1 MKLKISG
8 RILLLS
14 IVSVLATS
22 FGVFLASSFFMNSAF
37 DNISREN
44 ITSAKNVVNNY
55 IDNIKNKFVQNGV
68 LIAANESV
76 IDAVASKN
84 GIILRPV
91 IIKAMNDI
99 GAHFITV
106 SDENGQVIAR
116 AHSEKAGDS
125 VMGQANVSRALAG
138 ETNVGIEPGTVVKF
152 SLRAGCPV
160 MRDGRV
166 VGAVTVGI
174 SLSELDFVDTVKAFT
189 GLEVT
194 IFEMDKRLTTTVIRD
209 GKRLVGTKMDN
220 PKVIEAVLT
229 RGDEFLSTNVIGGK
243 TYESAYWPIT
253 DPKGKVSG
261 MFFIGKP
268 LDVIETAKKNV
279 SMAVLGVGAVLA
291 VVMVVLSWFM
301 VRGITRPLYRMN
313 AMLQDI
319 AEGEG
324 DLTRRLQ
331 DSSGT
336 ETQDLAESF
345 NTFISQVHAIIRD
358 VAGHAEQMSTSSEG
372 LLSLA
377 GSLDS
382 TSGTVDVKSNSVAVA
397 VEELSANMNTVAS
410 AMEEFSINIGSVA
423 GGTEQMSSTIGEI
436 SMSAGKAKDITGQAV
451 ISARGASE
459 RVNELGLAAKEISKV
474 TETITAI
481 SSQTN
486 LLALNATI
494 EAARAGEAGRGFAVV
509 ANEIKE
515 LAQQTAKAT
524 DDIRIKIK
532 GIQDV
537 AGMTVDEIVRIGE
550 VIHDVDSIVTTIAA
564 AVEEQS
570 VTTRE
575 ITDNLAQA
583 STGVKEINVNVSQ
596 TDTVIREVAR
606 DVSEVSTMAGTLS
619 ADADDVLGSSKSLS
633 EVAAT
638 LSSLVGKF
646 KV

>member
-1 MKLKISG
+1 
-8 RILLLS
+8 
-14 IVSVLATS
+14 
-22 FGVFLASSFFMNSAF
+22 
-37 DNISREN
+37 
-44 ITSAKNVVNNY
+44 
-55 IDNIKNKFVQNGV
+55 
-68 LIAANESV
+68 
-76 IDAVASKN
+76 
-84 GIILRPV
+84 
-91 IIKAMNDI
+91 
-99 GAHFITV
+99 
-106 SDENGQVIAR
+106 
-116 AHSEKAGDS
+116 
-125 VMGQANVSRALAG
+125 
-138 ETNVGIEPGTVVKF
+138 
-152 SLRAGCPV
+152 
-160 MRDGRV
+160 
-166 VGAVTVGI
+166 
-174 SLSELDFVDTVKAFT
+174 
-189 GLEVT
+189 
-194 IFEMDKRLTTTVIRD
+194 
-209 GKRLVGTKMDN
+209 
-220 PKVIEAVLT
+220 
-229 RGDEFLSTNVIGGK
+229 
-243 TYESAYWPIT
+243 
-253 DPKGKVSG
+253 
-261 MFFIGKP
+261 
-268 LDVIETAKKNV
+268 
-279 SMAVLGVGAVLA
+279 
-291 VVMVVLSWFM
+291 
-301 VRGITRPLYRMN
+301 LYRMN

-345 NTFISQVHAIIRD
+345 NTFISQVHTIIRD
-358 VAGHAEQMSTSSEG
+358 VAGHAAQMSTSSEG

-382 TSGTVDVKSNSVAVA
+382 TSGTLDVKSNSVAVA

-436 SMSAGKAKDITGQAV
+436 SMSAGKAKNITGQAV

-606 DVSEVSTMAGTLS
+606 DVSEVSIMAGTLS
-619 ADADDVLGSSKSLS
+619 TDADDVLGSSKSLS